1 MFEYFLSFEEQIISL
16 SNYYFQYKYYY
27 YQNSAVQHGVVRKQ
41 HLKKK
46 KRYTSCF
53 EVTFYWLIGKLS
65 LNSFIPAPN
74 FYKKIRKLMEKTI
87 NEIEHS
93 TMVEFQDSPTNI
105 IRNWRTYNKNL
116 IRCIKNVYQYHTSY
130 MYDASCTLFTHP
142 TTNYLLLVTVS
153 YGVVVYSCT

>member
-65 LNSFIPAPN
+65 LNSFIPALN
-74 FYKKIRKLMEKTI
+74 FYKKIQKLMEKTI
-87 NEIEHS
+87 MKLNTLLWQNFRIPRRILSECSKNKSVS
-93 TMVEFQDSPTNI
+93 TDAPKSIKKIFYILGI
-105 IRNWRTYNKNL
+105 IVRSRE
-116 IRCIKNVYQYHTSY
+116 
-130 MYDASCTLFTHP
+130 
-142 TTNYLLLVTVS
+142 
-153 YGVVVYSCT
+153 